1 MAKNSTKPKDDTT
14 PAVEDEQGNI
24 NPIDEGTPS
33 AAVDGTSPVEGEAKA
48 PVVTED
54 DQGNVTPATVV
65 DDNQGSN
72 APATEE
78 EPFVG
83 THVVNTAR
91 GLNLREAPSYGSPVV
106 EILPFGTTVQDVDPA
121 GAPAG
126 WLAVMTED
134 GKAGFVAERYVSPIE
149 E

>member
-1 MAKNSTKPKDDTT
+1 MAKNSTKPKEDTT
-14 PAVEDEQGNI
+14 PATEEVQGNI

-33 AAVDGTSPVEGEAKA
+33 AAVGGTSPVEGEAKVATGAEEEQVNAA
-48 PVVTED
+48 PATED
-54 DQGNVTPATVV
+54 DQSNITSTPE
-65 DDNQGSN
+65 D
-72 APATEE
+72 

-106 EILPFGTTVQDVDPA
+106 EILPFGTTVQDIDPE

-126 WLAVMTED
+126 WLAVMTKD
-134 GKAGFVAERYVSPIE
+134 GKAGFVAARYVNPVKE
-149 E
+149 